1 MITKED
7 LRKDICTGEI
17 KHSSINFDTG
27 IKNHFKAEVSL
38 NGSEMSTVIQEFA
51 LSYIFESR
59 KLRQNLKEVRDHS
72 KSSFLND
79 KTEDNGKAEG
89 K

>member
-1 MITKED
+1 MATRED
-7 LRKDICTGEI
+7 LRKEICTGEI

-51 LSYIFESR
+51 LNYIFESK
-59 KLRQNLKEVRDHS
+59 KLRGTLKESD
-72 KSSFLND
+72 
-79 KTEDNGKAEG
+79 DNEGAEG